1 VGFVLENMS
10 DPKLRCNV
18 RVCCRF
24 RPMNKLEES
33 EGAKEVVRVTKDR
46 LSCTIDEGRMK
57 ALTFTYD
64 RVFPVETTQEEVYKH
79 TGAQL
84 VEQVLAGYNCTI
96 FAYGQTG
103 SGKTYTM
110 EGGSDDNGDSKGM
123 IPRMVEDLMDRM
135 RDADKDLQFTIQVSY
150 VEIYMERIRDL
161 LDPQNEKPKRR
172 SGKPESMQALRKRI
186 NTISEPKIKESP
198 ERGIYIVGVT
208 EPFVRDLEDFIQ
220 LLQDGNI
227 YRAVSKTHHNSQ
239 SSRSHAV
246 ITLRLA
252 CKSLENGTEKT
263 SKLMMVDL
271 AGSEKNKANANRA
284 RLEEA
289 KKINQSLS
297 TLGRVINALTEKKN
311 HIPHRES
318 KLTRLLAD
326 SLGGNSQTCLII
338 TCSPSSYNREET
350 KSTLRFGQ
358 RAKTIKNKP
367 KVNKVITVEQYK
379 KKLQRAENQ
388 IARQDNIIKEM
399 KQEIVKACERLR
411 SRGIAPCS
419 ILKSKYFSLAER
431 PGGGRQQQRGPGST
445 QTQDSEQSEDASL
458 PASSIGTDN
467 EEKLIELQESIKKLV
482 EELANLRSDLENEQ
496 QSSMAYRAQ
505 IDELSAKLQE
515 SEANGARLTEQLEH
529 FKYDQKLEPGETEG
543 KSEEQLLYEVSEL
556 SGGKLLMNSN
566 SASEM
571 KEKYFKE
578 GSIRG
583 SAWSDKLEH
592 LNPARWNFSTEK
604 VEQLKQQCQEAFEVL
619 TKTSLE
625 KKEVEERFLEYQNDI
640 KSGENSDND
649 SELIGRLLYQSREVC
664 KQLAS
669 ILREKERLSRQV
681 IMQVKTLKFNEAL
694 RKNCHSQLAHLEKA
708 LRLGH
713 QIRSDE
719 RNKYLR
725 DISEK
730 DSELE
735 RVRMLLRNLTKPAS
749 PVRPPG
755 VSVPVRRPANGR
767 RPVAGRRTGGV
778 SVPVRRSPG
787 AAGSGRKR

>member
-1 VGFVLENMS
+1 MG

-24 RPMNKLEES
+24 RPMNKLEQS
-33 EGAKEVVRVTKDR
+33 EGAKKIVRVRKDC
-46 LSCTIDEGRMK
+46 LSCIIDEGRYK

-64 RVFPVETTQEEVYKH
+64 RVFPVETTQKEVYKH
-79 TGAQL
+79 TGAPL

-110 EGGSDDNGDSKGM
+110 EGGSDDDGDSKGM
-123 IPRMVEDLMDRM
+123 IPRMVEDLMESM
-135 RDADKDLQFTIQVSY
+135 RVADNDLQFTIQVSY

-161 LDPQNEKPKRR
+161 LDPHNEKPKRR
-172 SGKPESMQALRKRI
+172 SGRPETVQERRKRV

-198 ERGIYIVGVT
+198 ERGIYIAGVT
-208 EPFVRDLEDFIQ
+208 EPFVRDLEDFNQ

-227 YRAVSKTHHNSQ
+227 YRAVSKTEMNAQ

-252 CKSLENGTEKT
+252 CKSLENGTEKS

-271 AGSEKNKANANRA
+271 AGSEKNKSKANRA

-318 KLTRLLAD
+318 KLTRVLAD

-367 KVNKVITVEQYK
+367 KVNKVMTVEQYK
-379 KKLQRAENQ
+379 KKLQKAENQ
-388 IARQDNIIKEM
+388 IARQDVIIKEM
-399 KQEIVKACERLR
+399 KQEIIKACERLK
-411 SRGIAPCS
+411 SRGVTPSS
-419 ILKSKYFSLAER
+419 IMKSKYFSFAEK
-431 PGGGRQQQRGPGST
+431 PGGGRQQQRRPGT
-445 QTQDSEQSEDASL
+445 QTQESEPSEDTSFL
-458 PASSIGTDN
+458 GTASSLSTDN
-467 EEKLIELQESIKKLV
+467 EEKLIELQEAKKKLMV
-482 EELANLRSDLENEQ
+482 EIADLQSDLENEQ
-496 QSSMAYRAQ
+496 QSAVAYKAQ
-505 IDELSAKLQE
+505 IDELSAQLQE
-515 SEANGARLTEQLEH
+515 SEANEARLTEKLEH
-529 FKYDQKLEPGETEG
+529 FKMFNQKLELRETES
-543 KSEEQLLYEVSEL
+543 KSDEQLFFGVSEFD
-556 SGGKLLMNSN
+556 GKKHSD
-566 SASEM
+566 SVSDT
-571 KEKYFKE
+571 KEKYFEE
-578 GSIRG
+578 GSIKE
-583 SAWSDKLEH
+583 SEWSSNLEH
-592 LNPARWNFSTEK
+592 LNPERWNFSTEK

-619 TKTSLE
+619 TKTSIE

-640 KSGENSDND
+640 NGSEHSDNEK
-649 SELIGRLLYQSREVC
+649 ELLGRLLYQSRQVS
-664 KQLAS
+664 KLLAS

-681 IMQVKTLKFNEAL
+681 IIQAKTLKFNEAL
-694 RKNCHSQLAHLEKA
+694 RKNSHSQLAHLEKA
-708 LRLGH
+708 VRLGY
-713 QIRSDE
+713 QLRADE

-735 RVRMLLRNLTKPAS
+735 RVRMLLRNLNKPAS

-755 VSVPVRRPANGR
+755 VSVPVRRPANDR
-767 RPVAGRRTGGV
+767 RPVSGRRVGGV

-787 AAGSGRKR
+787 AAVSGRKR

>member
-1 VGFVLENMS
+1 MD

-33 EGAKEVVRVTKDR
+33 EGAKKIVRVKKDCM
-46 LSCTIDEGRMK
+46 SCIIDEGRYK

-123 IPRMVEDLMDRM
+123 IPRMVEDLMESM
-135 RDADKDLQFTIQVSY
+135 RVADNDLQFTIQVSY

-172 SGKPESMQALRKRI
+172 SGRPETMQARRKRV
-186 NTISEPKIKESP
+186 NTVTEPKIKESP
-198 ERGIYIVGVT
+198 ERGIYLAGVT
-208 EPFVRDLEDFIQ
+208 EPFVRDLEDFNQ

-227 YRAVSKTHHNSQ
+227 YRAVSKTQMNAQ

-252 CKSLENGTEKT
+252 CKSLENGTEKS

-271 AGSEKNKANANRA
+271 AGSEKNKSKSNRA

-367 KVNKVITVEQYK
+367 KVNKVMTVEQYK

-388 IARQDNIIKEM
+388 IARQDIIIKEM
-399 KQEIVKACERLR
+399 KQDIMKACERLK
-411 SRGIAPCS
+411 SRGVSPCS
-419 ILKSKYFSLAER
+419 IMKSKYFSPVEK
-431 PGGGRQQQRGPGST
+431 PGGGRQQQSRPGT
-445 QTQDSEQSEDASL
+445 QTQESEPSEDTSL
-458 PASSIGTDN
+458 PGTASNVSTDN
-467 EEKLIELQESIKKLV
+467 EEKLIELQEAKKKLMA
-482 EELANLRSDLENEQ
+482 EIADLQTDLENEQ
-496 QSSMAYRAQ
+496 QSAVAYRAQ
-505 IDELSAKLQE
+505 IDELSAQLQE
-515 SEANGARLTEQLEH
+515 SEANEASLIEQLEH
-529 FKYDQKLEPGETEG
+529 FKMFNQKLELRETES
-543 KSEEQLLYEVSEL
+543 KSDEQLIF
-556 SGGKLLMNSN
+556 G
-566 SASEM
+566 ASEFDGKKVLMHSDSVSDM
-571 KEKYFKE
+571 KEKYFEE
-578 GSIRG
+578 GSIKG
-583 SAWSDKLEH
+583 SAWSGNLEH
-592 LNPARWNFSTEK
+592 LNPERWNFSTEK

-619 TKTSLE
+619 TKTSIE

-640 KSGENSDND
+640 NGSKHNANEN
-649 SELIGRLLYQSREVC
+649 ELLGRLLYQSRQVS
-664 KQLAS
+664 KLLAS

-681 IMQVKTLKFNEAL
+681 IIQAKTLKFNEAL
-694 RKNCHSQLAHLEKA
+694 RKNSHSQLAHLEKA
-708 LRLGH
+708 VRLGH
-713 QIRSDE
+713 QLRADE

-735 RVRMLLRNLTKPAS
+735 RVRMLLRNLNKPAS

-755 VSVPVRRPANGR
+755 VSVPVRRPANDRRLASGR
-767 RPVAGRRTGGV
+767 RVGGV
-778 SVPVRRSPG
+778 SVPVRRSL
-787 AAGSGRKR
+787 AAAVSGRKR